1 MSTLASAGADGQDG
15 SAAAKNAP
23 LTSRTFFLM
32 TEFLVLSLPLLGDFL
47 GRILRR
53 RASLLLLD
61 VWVGHGEERENPCGD
76 GGRTKR
82 RRAGTTRGTLG
93 TVGTAQRDGERG

>member
-1 MSTLASAGADGQDG
+1 MSTLASAVADGEDG
-15 SAAAKNAP
+15 AAAAKNAP

-32 TEFLVLSLPLLGDFL
+32 TKLLVLSLLLLGDFL

-53 RASLLLLD
+53 RTSLLLLD
-61 VWVGHGEERENPCGD
+61 VGVGHGEEWENPCGD

-82 RRAGTTRGTLG
+82 GRAGATRVTLG